1 MKTILILDK
10 IFNVLIITL
19 SIIAV
24 LPGLSL
30 VSATPDW
37 FDFRMLGW
45 LLIAG
50 ILIVVLPVWFIKNKI
65 LKLAIKQNSI
75 QFGLLATLLQF
86 SVFTALVSI
95 IAIFKFNT

>member
-10 IFNVLIITL
+10 ILSLLIIAL
-19 SIIAV
+19 SIIAI

-30 VSATPDW
+30 ANATPDW

-45 LLIAG
+45 LLIVG
-50 ILIVVLPVWFIKNKI
+50 ILIVVLPAWFIKNKI
-65 LKLAIKQNSI
+65 LKLAIKQSSI
-75 QFGLLATLLQF
+75 QFGLLAVLLQF

-95 IAIFKFNT
+95 ITIFDN